1 MRVWQITEPG
11 GPEVLRLDER
21 PDPVPGPGQLV
32 VRVRATGVNRADT
45 IQRMGHYPAPPGA
58 VADVPGLE
66 YVGEVES
73 LGAGCVLRAAGDR
86 VMGLVGGGAYAERL
100 LVNERETLAVPPHL
114 DDTAAAAVPEA
125 FLTAWRAVALEGEL
139 PRGGWCIIRGAT
151 SGIGTAATQV
161 VRALGARSLGTGRGQ
176 SRLEAAAGH
185 GLDAM
190 FVDDGS
196 ATLADA
202 VAAASDG
209 RGADVV
215 LDLIGGDGL
224 PEALKALR
232 PEGRLV
238 LVGLMAGRKAELNLG
253 AVLMNRLTVRGMT
266 MRSLPLERRIALARR
281 FEGEIL
287 PLFAE
292 GVLAPVLDRE
302 IPFDEAPEAHRL
314 MESGTHLGKLV
325 IRQ

>member
-73 LGAGCVLRAAGDR
+73 LGEGCVLRAAGDR

-139 PRGGWCIIRGAT
+139 PRGGWCVIRGAT

-161 VRALGARSLGTGRGQ
+161 VRALGARSLGTGRGRA
-176 SRLEAAAGH
+176 RLEAAAGH
-185 GLDAM
+185 GLDAI
-190 FVDDGS
+190 FVDDGTT
-196 ATLADA
+196 ALADA

-232 PEGRLV
+232 SEGRLV

-281 FEGEIL
+281 FEAEIL